1 MPRKERVKLIRA
13 IAKERSSKVLTY
25 ICGDRIPVPAQISED
40 AIRPLIECLDV
51 AIQNKPV
58 DKIDLF
64 LYSRGGQVE
73 VPWKIIAKLRE
84 RCKTLGVL
92 VPYKAH
98 SAATMIAI
106 GADEVVL
113 SKDAEL
119 GPIDPALKR
128 RISQGGV
135 LMDEDIRVEDV
146 MSFVDFL
153 SEKVGLEDQQSIADN
168 IKVMAEQLPPW
179 VLGSL
184 YRTHSHIRL
193 VAQRLLAS
201 HNKPLDKKAANKI
214 IEELAEKIFFHN
226 HAISRMEVET
236 LGLPITK
243 PSDSLEKLM
252 WKLLGEY
259 EVALKMRDPIDVN
272 AVLPDDKDDI
282 KMPVCIAMIES
293 IPMTWAC
300 SGDFHII
307 RSRNAPESVNASFSF
322 NINLPEGIGEDA
334 IPQEIVEQL
343 QQQLKQN
350 IPAIV
355 AEQTRKQSPV
365 TGTTGT
371 HRNLAWRDVTES
383 GI

>member
-25 ICGDRIPVPAQISED
+25 ICGDRNPVLSQISED
-40 AIRPLIECLDV
+40 AIRPLIECLDA
-51 AIQNKPV
+51 AIQNKRV
-58 DKIDLF
+58 EKIDLF

-84 RCKTLGVL
+84 RCKILGVL

-113 SKDAEL
+113 GKDAEL

-128 RISQGGV
+128 RIGKGGV

-153 SEKVGLEDQQSIADN
+153 SEKVRLNDQQAIADN

-201 HNKPLDKKAANKI
+201 HNKPLDKKAAKEI

-243 PSDSLEKLM
+243 PSDSLDKLM

-259 EVALKMRDPIDVN
+259 EVALKMREPIDVN

-282 KMPVCIAMIES
+282 KIPVCIAMIES

-300 SGDFHII
+300 CSEFHIN

-322 NINLPEGIGEDA
+322 NINLPEGIGEDV
-334 IPQEIVEQL
+334 IPQEIIEQL
-343 QQQLKQN
+343 QQQLQQN
-350 IPAIV
+350 VPALV

-365 TGTTGT
+365 VGTTGT
-371 HRNLAWRDVTES
+371 HRNLSWRDVTES